1 MTELAGV
8 EARLRSGDA
17 AGARAALD
25 ALLARADLP
34 AADRVSALKL
44 RARAHEALSNLRM
57 AIADVEGVLAL
68 APRDAQAL
76 NELGILRADAG
87 DAARALDCFR
97 RAVALEPGYARAWN
111 NVGNAERAGGDLEAA
126 ETAFGRAAA
135 VDPSYALAWAN
146 LGAMRRERGDV
157 AGADAAL
164 TRALALDPN
173 QRVALQALAGLRRQL
188 GALDAAVTLYTQ
200 AAQRDPRDAN
210 VFLQLAGTLS
220 ERDDLAAARSAY
232 DAAIARDPALL
243 RAALGRALTLPMI
256 APSGAGVASAR
267 AAYAE
272 GLAGVER
279 ELPPRA
285 DALSEARA
293 IDELRWTNFLLA
305 YQGEDDKDLQSRYGD
320 LVTDV
325 VARRAP
331 AYARAPARRPR
342 GDRLRVGFLCAFFR
356 DGTVG
361 RYFERWITDLPRER
375 FEVHLFNLSPEH
387 DAVTTRVAARADAMH
402 ACPRWRP
409 SQVAPR
415 VRKADLDVLVYP
427 ELGMDATTFALA
439 ALRLAPRQCAA
450 WGHPV
455 TTGLPTLDAF
465 FTCAAMEPADAD
477 AHYRERLVRLP
488 GLGTRYARPVMP
500 SPATRE
506 AVGLPEEG
514 ALLLCPQ
521 SLFKIHPDNDALLAR
536 VLAAAPR
543 AHLVLFEGR
552 HPALTAAYLARL
564 DGALAAAGLARAGR
578 VHVLPQ
584 CAHDDY
590 LRINALCDA
599 MLDTLR
605 WSGGNTTLDA
615 LAAGLPVVTLP
626 GRFMRGRQSA
636 AMLELIGVADTI
648 ASDVDDYVRIASRLA
663 RERAWR
669 DDVAARVAGHRD
681 RMFDDARP
689 IDALA
694 GALRALAET

>member
-1 MTELAGV
+1 MTGLASLEV
-8 EARLRSGDA
+8 QLRGGDA

-25 ALLARADLP
+25 ALLARPDLP
-34 AADRVSALKL
+34 TADRVGALKL

-68 APRDAQAL
+68 APRDAQAM

-87 DAARALDCFR
+87 ETERALDSFR

-111 NVGNAERAGGDLEAA
+111 NVGNAERAAGNLEAA
-126 ETAFGRAAA
+126 ETAFARATA

-146 LGAMRRERGDV
+146 LGAIRRERGDV
-157 AGADAAL
+157 DGADAAL

-173 QRVALQALAGLRRQL
+173 QRVALQALAGLRRQQ
-188 GALDAAVTLYTQ
+188 GALDVAVALYTQ

-210 VFLQLAGTLS
+210 VFLQLGGTLS

-232 DAAIARDPALL
+232 DAALARDPGLL
-243 RAALGRALTLPMI
+243 RAVLGRALTLPMVL
-256 APSGAGVASAR
+256 PSAAGVAAVR
-267 AAYAE
+267 TAYAE
-272 GLAGVER
+272 GLATLER
-279 ELPPRA
+279 ELPARE
-285 DALSEARA
+285 DALSGDRTV
-293 IDELRWTNFLLA
+293 DELRWTNFLLA
-305 YQGEDDKDLQSRYGD
+305 YQGENDKDLQSRYGD
-320 LVTDV
+320 LVTGI

-342 GDRLRVGFLCAFFR
+342 GDRLRVGFLSAFFR

-361 RYFERWITDLPRER
+361 RYFERWITDLSRER
-375 FEVHLFNLSPEH
+375 FEVHLFQLSPDRDEV
-387 DAVTTRVAARADAMH
+387 AARLAARADVLH

-415 VRKADLDVLVYP
+415 VRSADLDVLAYP
-427 ELGMDATTFALA
+427 EVGMDATTFALA
-439 ALRLAPRQCAA
+439 ALRLAPRQCVA

-465 FTCAAMEPADAD
+465 FTCSAMEPPDAD
-477 AHYRERLVRLP
+477 AHYREPVVRLP
-488 GLGTRYARPVMP
+488 GLGTRYALPTLP

-506 AVGLPEEG
+506 TFGLPEDG

-543 AHLVLFEGR
+543 SHLVLFEGR

-564 DGALAAAGLARAGR
+564 DAALSAEGLARAGR

-584 CAHDDY
+584 CAHQDY

-599 MLDTLR
+599 MLDTLH

-615 LAAGLPVVTLP
+615 LAAGLPVVTVP

-636 AMLELIGVADTI
+636 AMLELIGVTETI
-648 ASDVDDYVRIASRLA
+648 ASDADAYVRIAARVA
-663 RERAWR
+663 REPSWR
-669 DDVAARVAGHRD
+669 EEVAARVVANRD
-681 RMFDDARP
+681 RLFDDPRP

-694 GALRALAET
+694 DALLHLAGA